1 MQGRLAEQAVRGAQA
16 LSNQHSELVKNAVR
30 PFLHPEA
37 LWMNITKTQS
47 LHAWHEH
54 RLANEGAAQLEG
66 GFYGSEV
73 TQAANA
79 AVACGADIIAA
90 DRSKP
95 LSQARLQAAIRQNVD
110 EELSRLEGGMEICT
124 CMHTSASIVCTSA
137 ITYAICTARASME
150 HLHQY

>member
-1 MQGRLAEQAVRGAQA
+1 M
-16 LSNQHSELVKNAVR
+16 KNAVR
-30 PFLHPEA
+30 PYLDPEA
-37 LWMNITKTQS
+37 LWSTITQS
-47 LHAWHEH
+47 QSLNAWHQH

-95 LSQARLQAAIRQNVD
+95 LSRARLQAAIRQNLD
-110 EELSRLEGGMEICT
+110 EELSRLEGGVHAESCVHT
-124 CMHTSASIVCTSA
+124 CLTQLI
-137 ITYAICTARASME
+137 
-150 HLHQY
+150 HLRCFRQR

>member
-1 MQGRLAEQAVRGAQA
+1 MSFTQR
-16 LSNQHSELVKNAVR
+16 HSLN
-30 PFLHPEA
+30 
-37 LWMNITKTQS
+37 T
-47 LHAWHEH
+47 WHEH

-95 LSQARLQAAIRQNVD
+95 LSQARLQAAIRHNLD
-110 EELSRLEGGMEICT
+110 EELSRLEGGMGPHVA
-124 CMHTSASIVCTSA
+124 CMYERFNLCASA
-137 ITYAICTARASME
+137 ITLRMMCYAHRTHFMV
-150 HLHQY
+150 HLHQLSTPRSCLA